1 MKTAEELATKH
12 AISKNYIGYGANGF
26 MCQIHY
32 PELCKIIDERDKEWE
47 ENYEGILAEVSKVY
61 CELTNNKLSKPN
73 YEAVVILDEVRITQQ
88 EDIDE
93 AVSVN
98 NQEWTQ
104 KIQTAL
110 DKTSNFNCKEVLTK
124 LLEDE

>member
-32 PELCKIIDERDKEWE
+32 PELCKIIDERDKEW
-47 ENYEGILAEVSKVY
+47 
-61 CELTNNKLSKPN
+61 
-73 YEAVVILDEVRITQQ
+73 
-88 EDIDE
+88 
-93 AVSVN
+93 
-98 NQEWTQ
+98 TQ

-110 DKTSNFNCKEVLTK
+110 DKTSNWNCKEVLTK
-124 LLEDE
+124 LLED